1 MMISCKIAGMKYK
14 SVDGSNSKTN
24 KIALSLEDLA
34 ELCVFVLWFQSKPFN
49 FSMNF
54 KIDCLPVSVSANLEI
69 ILYALFALMDSLPKK
84 Q

>member
-34 ELCVFVLWFQSKPFN
+34 ELCVCSMVSIKTLSISP
-49 FSMNF
+49 MNF